1 MRSPLLCGS
10 ACVLPP
16 EPPYFP
22 PPMQVGTTCRSQ
34 CAQQS
39 SNCCAFS
46 VRMICSYMQMS
57 QWEALLV
64 YSSVLECFLAV
75 SRRE

>member
-1 MRSPLLCGS
+1 MALLVFFLLSPPIS
-10 ACVLPP
+10 P
-16 EPPYFP
+16 P